1 MKKYLAIAL
10 FISCFFI
17 SLYTT
22 TASGS
27 VKLNDVLM
35 DTVLSDEEMSEA
47 SKSDSLSTS
56 LGNLIDYQEIRSS
69 VETTLLDLYAAARRA
84 VSTGVQRAAVL
95 FCMSM
100 LSLLYSMYHHDVSR
114 TFMTPPACTRCF
126 LLPGLKR
133 EKEIRCQRQCQSR
146 RSDGGAGRG
155 RASGVEASEAHL
167 V

>member
-10 FISCFFI
+10 FISCFFM

-69 VETTLLDLYAAARRA
+69 VETTLPDLHSSVRRA
-84 VSTGVQRAAVL
+84 VSACFRRIAVL
-95 FCMSM
+95 FWFSIF
-100 LSLLYSMYHHDVSR
+100 SLLYSIYYLEASR
-114 TFMTPPACTRCF
+114 MKMSPPA
-126 LLPGLKR
+126 
-133 EKEIRCQRQCQSR
+133 
-146 RSDGGAGRG
+146 
-155 RASGVEASEAHL
+155 HL
-167 V
+167 SQKHLIIKSTKLQN

>member
-69 VETTLLDLYAAARRA
+69 VETTLLDLYAAGRRA

-114 TFMTPPACTRCF
+114 TFMTPPAYTSQANLIIKSTR
-126 LLPGLKR
+126 LR
-133 EKEIRCQRQCQSR
+133 N
-146 RSDGGAGRG
+146 
-155 RASGVEASEAHL
+155 
-167 V
+167 

>member
-47 SKSDSLSTS
+47 PKSDSLTTS

-69 VETTLLDLYAAARRA
+69 VETTLPDLHSSVRRA
-84 VSTGVQRAAVL
+84 VSACFRRIAVL
-95 FCMSM
+95 FWFSI
-100 LSLLYSMYHHDVSR
+100 SLLDSIYHLEASR
-114 TFMTPPACTRCF
+114 MKMSPPA
-126 LLPGLKR
+126 
-133 EKEIRCQRQCQSR
+133 
-146 RSDGGAGRG
+146 
-155 RASGVEASEAHL
+155 HL
-167 V
+167 SQKHLIIKSTKLQN

>member
-10 FISCFFI
+10 FISCFFM

-69 VETTLLDLYAAARRA
+69 VETTLPDLHSSVRRA
-84 VSTGVQRAAVL
+84 VSACFRRIAVL
-95 FCMSM
+95 FWFSIF
-100 LSLLYSMYHHDVSR
+100 SLLYSIYHLEASR
-114 TFMTPPACTRCF
+114 MKMSPPA
-126 LLPGLKR
+126 
-133 EKEIRCQRQCQSR
+133 
-146 RSDGGAGRG
+146 
-155 RASGVEASEAHL
+155 HL
-167 V
+167 SQKHLMIKATKLQN

>member
-10 FISCFFI
+10 FISCFFM

-69 VETTLLDLYAAARRA
+69 VETTLPDLHSSVRRA
-84 VSTGVQRAAVL
+84 VSACFRRIAVL
-95 FCMSM
+95 FWFSIF
-100 LSLLYSMYHHDVSR
+100 SLLYSIYYLEASR
-114 TFMTPPACTRCF
+114 MKMSPPA
-126 LLPGLKR
+126 
-133 EKEIRCQRQCQSR
+133 
-146 RSDGGAGRG
+146 
-155 RASGVEASEAHL
+155 HL
-167 V
+167 SQKHLMIKATKLQN

>member
-35 DTVLSDEEMSEA
+35 DTVLSDEEMSEV

-84 VSTGVQRAAVL
+84 VSTGVQRAAAL

-114 TFMTPPACTRCF
+114 TFMTPPAYITQANLIIKSTR
-126 LLPGLKR
+126 LR
-133 EKEIRCQRQCQSR
+133 N
-146 RSDGGAGRG
+146 
-155 RASGVEASEAHL
+155 
-167 V
+167 

>member
-1 MKKYLAIAL
+1 MKKYLAIAF
-10 FISCFFI
+10 FISCFFM

-69 VETTLLDLYAAARRA
+69 VETTLPDLHSSVRRA
-84 VSTGVQRAAVL
+84 VSACFRRIAVL
-95 FCMSM
+95 FWFSIF
-100 LSLLYSMYHHDVSR
+100 SLLYSIYYLEASR
-114 TFMTPPACTRCF
+114 MKMSPPAHLSQKHLIIKSTR
-126 LLPGLKR
+126 LR
-133 EKEIRCQRQCQSR
+133 N
-146 RSDGGAGRG
+146 
-155 RASGVEASEAHL
+155 
-167 V
+167 

>member
-10 FISCFFI
+10 FISCFFM

-69 VETTLLDLYAAARRA
+69 VETTLPDLHSSVRRA
-84 VSTGVQRAAVL
+84 VSACFRRIAVL
-95 FCMSM
+95 FWFSIF
-100 LSLLYSMYHHDVSR
+100 SLLYSIYYLEASR
-114 TFMTPPACTRCF
+114 MKMSPPAHLSQKHLIIKSTR
-126 LLPGLKR
+126 LR
-133 EKEIRCQRQCQSR
+133 N
-146 RSDGGAGRG
+146 
-155 RASGVEASEAHL
+155 
-167 V
+167 

>member
-10 FISCFFI
+10 FISCFFM

-47 SKSDSLSTS
+47 SKSDSRSTS

-69 VETTLLDLYAAARRA
+69 VETTLPDLHSSVRRA
-84 VSTGVQRAAVL
+84 VSACFRRIAVL
-95 FCMSM
+95 FWFSIF
-100 LSLLYSMYHHDVSR
+100 SLLYSIYYLEASR
-114 TFMTPPACTRCF
+114 MKMSPPAHLSQKHLIIKSTR
-126 LLPGLKR
+126 LR
-133 EKEIRCQRQCQSR
+133 N
-146 RSDGGAGRG
+146 
-155 RASGVEASEAHL
+155 
-167 V
+167 

>member
-35 DTVLSDEEMSEA
+35 DTVLSDGEMSEA
-47 SKSDSLSTS
+47 LKSDSLSTS

-69 VETTLLDLYAAARRA
+69 VETTLLDLHATARRVVNA
-84 VSTGVQRAAVL
+84 GMQRATV
-95 FCMSM
+95 FFFMSV
-100 LSLLYSMYHHDVSR
+100 LSLLYSMYHHGVSR
-114 TFMTPPACTRCF
+114 MLITPPAYISQANLIIKSTR
-126 LLPGLKR
+126 LR
-133 EKEIRCQRQCQSR
+133 N
-146 RSDGGAGRG
+146 
-155 RASGVEASEAHL
+155 
-167 V
+167 

>member
-27 VKLNDVLM
+27 IKLNDVLM

-69 VETTLLDLYAAARRA
+69 VETTLPDLHSSVRRA
-84 VSTGVQRAAVL
+84 VSACFQRIAVL
-95 FCMSM
+95 FWFGIF
-100 LSLLYSMYHHDVSR
+100 SLLYSIYHLEASR
-114 TFMTPPACTRCF
+114 MKMSPPA
-126 LLPGLKR
+126 
-133 EKEIRCQRQCQSR
+133 
-146 RSDGGAGRG
+146 
-155 RASGVEASEAHL
+155 HL
-167 V
+167 SQKHLIIKSTKLQN